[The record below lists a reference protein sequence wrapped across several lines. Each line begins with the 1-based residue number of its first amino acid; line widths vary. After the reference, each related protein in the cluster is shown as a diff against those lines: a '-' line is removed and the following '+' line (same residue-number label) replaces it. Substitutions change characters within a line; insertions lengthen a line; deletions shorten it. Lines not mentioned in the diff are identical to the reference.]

1 MRNHWRRNS
10 LIAIVFASATIAGG
24 QAQEQSGKNTSALGT
39 DYQEGKAYLDAGKY
53 EDALRAFKKANS
65 ADKALTSSQTN
76 ELRAE
81 SHAIVWRRL
90 AQPERRKEKIRGR
103 SRITSDVAP
112 RTPARAVGILQ
123 CRDRNR
129 RSRIECETLVRR

>member
-39 DYQEGKAYLDAGKY
+39 DYQQGKAYLDAGKY
-53 EDALRAFKKANS
+53 EDALRAFKKANKQQNEACVSCLLETSFMAGLGDTKGALNS

-81 SHAIVWRRL
+81 SHAICGDVL
-90 AQPERRKEKIRGR
+90 LSQNEEKKR
-103 SRITSDVAP
+103 SEAE
-112 RTPARAVGILQ
+112 A
-123 CRDRNR
+123 
-129 RSRIECETLVRR
+129 E